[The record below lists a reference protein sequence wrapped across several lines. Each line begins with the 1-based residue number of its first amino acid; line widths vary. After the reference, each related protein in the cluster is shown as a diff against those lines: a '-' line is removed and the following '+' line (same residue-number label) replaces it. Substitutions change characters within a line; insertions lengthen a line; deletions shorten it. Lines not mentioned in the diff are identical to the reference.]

1 MPSRSSPPP
10 SSSLSP
16 YVVDGAE
23 AEFLLSTISTVAV
36 VVVFAVD
43 AMVFVVVVV
52 VAVVVVAVVVT
63 VDVTDVFGVVDSVV
77 TDVEAVNAVDVVDVD
92 DVLGFVVVAAGV
104 VDGTPLELSG
114 GSDRQTVCSSAV
126 VVKRSPQWPF
136 KQLPWLQ
143 RPHRCPS
150 SSAWCFG
157 LEEPG
162 MPTQSQDGSGL
173 PLPLQPRQTCPKEP
187 VASSG
192 EKLNFGSVWG

>member
-1 MPSRSSPPP
+1 M
-10 SSSLSP
+10 
-16 YVVDGAE
+16 
-23 AEFLLSTISTVAV
+23 LSTISTVAV
-36 VVVFAVD
+36 VVVFAVE
-43 AMVFVVVVV
+43 AMVF
-52 VAVVVVAVVVT
+52 VVVT
-63 VDVTDVFGVVDSVV
+63 VDVTDVLGVV
-77 TDVEAVNAVDVVDVD
+77 TDVEAVVVVEAVDAVDVVDVD
-92 DVLGFVVVAAGV
+92 DVLGCVVVTAGV

-136 KQLPWLQ
+136 KQVPWLQ

-173 PLPLQPRQTCPKEP
+173 PHPCIHVDKQSP
-187 VASSG
+187 V
-192 EKLNFGSVWG
+192 